1 MPSTITATMD
11 AATLAALA
19 TLRRK
24 YAEALEVAV
33 LWHNK
38 CEATTS
44 ALAAAQADAAQWR
57 QRVMDARPILNLV
70 EDVSDDP
77 SPANVAALVD
87 AFDAWR
93 MCVERGVPSIWGVA
107 ESADALPGPDWTE

>member
-1 MPSTITATMD
+1 MTYID
-11 AATLAALA
+11 Q
-19 TLRRK
+19 
-24 YAEALEVAV
+24 LESERDM
-33 LWHNK
+33 WK
-38 CEATTS
+38 
-44 ALAAAQADAAQWR
+44 ADAAQWR

-93 MCVERGVPSIWGVA
+93 MCVERGVPSVWGVA

>member
-1 MPSTITATMD
+1 MTIGSAIEYMD
-11 AATLAALA
+11 TI
-19 TLRRK
+19 R
-24 YAEALEVAV
+24 ECLESAM
-33 LWHNK
+33 
-38 CEATTS
+38 S
-44 ALAAAQADAAQWR
+44 ALDSAQEAAAAAQADAALWR

-77 SPANVAALVD
+77 SPANVQALVD

-107 ESADALPGPDWTE
+107 DETETLDNAQISM